1 MRRKGLMRDGS
12 FVMHETEQSEIVP
25 RVDGTALTRFSRFPG
40 DRRDAP
46 VRKHDT
52 AEATPFVPRLT
63 HLPLPLR
70 FEQFVCTARQV

>member
-25 RVDGTALTRFSRFPG
+25 RVDGTALTRFSRGPT
-40 DRRDAP
+40 RRA
-46 VRKHDT
+46 R

-63 HLPLPLR
+63 SHCR
-70 FEQFVCTARQV
+70 FFVLLVSTAR